1 MKAKIKILLLL
12 FLVLTLSSC
21 ANFNNFHNNK
31 ARGKAGIVRVPQFEI
46 NPITLKSQKDGKQ
59 YLKDTLIDQG
69 SFLWS
74 YYDATKRGSVMYVKD
89 GKIRV
94 LAENAPDAAIQSITE
109 ITTKIKGLKGDVGEV
124 EAALKTQRAI
134 AELGK
139 RTAAVNMLR
148 DALYRLNEMYYAT
161 VDEKETL
168 RKFFIDNKINLET
181 YKLFSDEYNK
191 ANKTL
196 SEEKL
201 VQLFE
206 RIIDKAAEISIAESN
221 AEAKISEGQSIV
233 SLQKLKNEEKK
244 YDAIIDIIKKISG
257 NLTKEEAEKYL
268 KEFNLK

>member
-1 MKAKIKILLLL
+1 MKAKIKILILL

-21 ANFNNFHNNK
+21 ANFNSFHNNK
-31 ARGKAGIVRVPQFEI
+31 ARGKAGIVRVPQFDKKC
-46 NPITLKSQKDGKQ
+46 NSDLDNKGT
-59 YLKDTLIDQG
+59 
-69 SFLWS
+69 FLWS

-168 RKFFIDNKINLET
+168 RKFFIDNKINLDT
-181 YKLFSDEYNK
+181 YKLFSEEYNK

-196 SEEKL
+196 SEDKL
-201 VQLFE
+201 VHLFE
-206 RIIDKAAEISIAESN
+206 KIIEKAAEISIAESD
-221 AEAKISEGQSIV
+221 AEAKISEVQSNV

-244 YDAIIDIIKKISG
+244 HDAILEIFKKISD

-268 KEFNLK
+268 KELLKSN